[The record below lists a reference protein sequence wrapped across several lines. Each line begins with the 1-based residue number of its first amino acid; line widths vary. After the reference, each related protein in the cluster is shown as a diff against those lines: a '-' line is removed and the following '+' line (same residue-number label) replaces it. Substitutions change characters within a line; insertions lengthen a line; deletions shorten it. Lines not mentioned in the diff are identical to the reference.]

1 MKLLCSGQKYTQ
13 GLVDR
18 LEGIDDIDLK
28 IISFLQEDGRITFK
42 EIAQN
47 ILLRKQKNR
56 PDLLGRLFF
65 YRGI

>member
-1 MKLLCSGQKYTQ
+1 M
-13 GLVDR
+13 DR